1 MNYLCIV
8 SGKVQGVFYRA
19 SVQAMASDAGYSGYV
34 RNLPDGNVEAG
45 VSIDEQHTLEH
56 FLAILKAGSPYSR
69 VNHIET
75 RQTEGGFSDGFIIL
89 R

>member
-19 SVQAMASDAGYSGYV
+19 SVQALASDAGYSGYV

-45 VSIDEQHTLEH
+45 VSINDKHPLDH
-56 FLAILKAGSPYSR
+56 FLAILNTGSPYSR
-69 VNHIET
+69 VDHIET
-75 RQTEGGFSDGFIIL
+75 HQTTGAISAGFIII